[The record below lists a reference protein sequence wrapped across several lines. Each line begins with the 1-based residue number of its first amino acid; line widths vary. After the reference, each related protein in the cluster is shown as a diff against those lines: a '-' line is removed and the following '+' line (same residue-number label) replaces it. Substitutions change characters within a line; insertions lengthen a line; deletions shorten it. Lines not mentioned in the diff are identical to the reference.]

1 MQNLSLPLTAH
12 CSLLT
17 HSMKAVYVKE
27 FGDADNLEIREV
39 ENPAKPK
46 AKEVTVNVKASA
58 LNRADILQREGFYPA
73 PKGFPERILGLEFAG
88 EVAEIGGDVT
98 EYKIGDRV
106 FGITAGGAQAEF
118 ILTEESL
125 LANIPDNLSFVE
137 AACIPEAFITA
148 HDAIF
153 TNGNLQ
159 LNETLL
165 IHAVG
170 SGVGLAAL
178 QLAKAKNIKVFG
190 TSRTA
195 DKLQKCDEFGL
206 DYGIV
211 TEMNIVESNPKALA
225 EIIQHQNNGKGVD
238 VILDLVGAKY
248 FTANLECLTVKGRL
262 ILVGLTSGRTAEFNL
277 GLALSKRLK
286 IIGTV
291 LRSRPTAE
299 KAEATGKFIAE
310 VLPFIAKGI
319 IKPNLDK
326 VFRVENVRAAHE
338 YLESNVSF
346 GKVVLEF

>member
-1 MQNLSLPLTAH
+1 
-12 CSLLT
+12 
-17 HSMKAVYVKE
+17 MKSVYVKE
-27 FGDADNLEIREV
+27 FGGAENLEIREV
-39 ENPAKPK
+39 ENPAEPQ
-46 AKEVTVNVKASA
+46 ASQVLVNVKASA
-58 LNRADILQREGFYPA
+58 LNRADVLQREGFYPA

-98 EYKIGDRV
+98 NFKIGDRV

-118 ILTEESL
+118 LLAEESL
-125 LANIPDNLSFVE
+125 LAPIPDNLSYAE
-137 AACIPEAFITA
+137 AACVPEAFITA

-159 LNETLL
+159 SNETLL

-190 TSRTA
+190 TSRTQ
-195 DKLQKCDEFGL
+195 DKLDKCAEFGL
-206 DYGIV
+206 DEPILNGKD
-211 TEMNIVESNPKALA
+211 SNFA
-225 EIIQHQNNGKGVD
+225 EIIKDKTDGRGVD
-238 VILDLVGAKY
+238 VILDLLGGNVFQG
-248 FTANLECLTVKGRL
+248 NLESLAIKGRL

-291 LRSRPTAE
+291 LRPRPTVE
-299 KAEATGKFIAE
+299 KAEATKKFIEE
-310 VLPFIAKGI
+310 VLPFIIEGK

-326 VFRVENVRAAHE
+326 VFRVEDVRAAHE

-346 GKVVLEF
+346 GKVVLDFES